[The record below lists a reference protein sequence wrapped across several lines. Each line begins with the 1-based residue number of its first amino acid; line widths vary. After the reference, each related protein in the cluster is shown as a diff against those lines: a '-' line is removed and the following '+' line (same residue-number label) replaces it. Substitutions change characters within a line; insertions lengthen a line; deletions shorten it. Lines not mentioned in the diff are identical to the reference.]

1 MLKRMHPT
9 SRFVLSQQGVQVWHV
24 MPDQPPSRISTV
36 EQVAAIK
43 QDVRMGYNFFAHKH
57 DSAWSSVFDS

>member
-1 MLKRMHPT
+1 
-9 SRFVLSQQGVQVWHV
+9 